1 MVPSGKV
8 GTGSLGR
15 ISTRGKGLRKPEPR
29 MRSETGS
36 YKGLFGGFSAG
47 VSLGKPSGQ
56 RLGKAGKGE
65 SDSEAKGEEVRGGR
79 GKNLRS
85 QS

>member
-1 MVPSGKV
+1 
-8 GTGSLGR
+8 
-15 ISTRGKGLRKPEPR
+15 
-29 MRSETGS
+29 MRSKAGS

-47 VSLGKPSGQ
+47 VSLCKPSMQ

-65 SDSEAKGEEVRGGR
+65 SDSEAKSEEVRGAGD
-79 GKNLRS
+79 KNLRS